1 MIKYSDIMTVCWQ
14 LASSQSSDDRVR
26 SQFDYGTRQR
36 RGHRGYP
43 TSSFAITVNQ
53 DDMDYF
59 KIFWSKLNQG
69 VDSFILDMPIYGS
82 TTDKKVVRF
91 ITGYNIKDLTNTG
104 EDQYYQITCQVEI
117 LQDVNPNVG
126 GSNDCPLVPR
136 NQLTPRS
143 DLFPC

>member
-1 MIKYSDIMTVCWQ
+1 MITYSDLMTVCWR
-14 LASSQSSDDRVR
+14 LGSSQSSDDRVR

-82 TTDKKVVRF
+82 TTKKKVVRF
-91 ITGYNIKDLTNTG
+91 TTAYTIKDLTNTG
-104 EDQYYQITCQVEI
+104 KGPI
-117 LQDVNPNVG
+117 L
-126 GSNDCPLVPR
+126 
-136 NQLTPRS
+136 
-143 DLFPC
+143 